1 MPRHRPLLA
10 DRPPP
15 SAPLPRPRLSLSPLL
30 LAALVAGGCASTPAP
45 APATGGMQ
53 ADLPTLQE
61 AFADA
66 FLVGTALN
74 EAQYTRRDPRGNPII
89 EAHFNAA
96 TAENVM
102 KWESVH
108 PEPGVY
114 DFEGA
119 DRFVEYAEAN
129 DMFVV
134 GHTLVWHSQTPR
146 WVFEDE
152 TGAPLGREAL
162 LERMEDHIR
171 TVVGRYRGRVDGWDV
186 VNEALNEDGT
196 LRDSPW
202 RRIIGDDYIAHA
214 FRFAHEADP
223 EAELYYNDY
232 SLENKPKR
240 DGAVRLVRG
249 LQEAGVRVTG
259 IGTQAHV
266 NLEWP
271 TLAQM
276 DSTIRAFAALGDVMI
291 TELEV
296 DVLPSRDGS
305 QSADVSLRQ
314 EGGDALDPYTDGL
327 PPEMQQRLAD
337 RYAALFRVFL
347 DHADSISRVT
357 FWGVTDG
364 DSWKNGFPIPGR
376 TNHPLLFDRDG
387 QPKPAYEAVVRTA
400 G

>member
-1 MPRHRPLLA
+1 MTHRI
-10 DRPPP
+10 RPV
-15 SAPLPRPRLSLSPLL
+15 LL
-30 LAALVAGGCASTPAP
+30 LAVLATAGCSSTEPPAHQAAALT
-45 APATGGMQ
+45 
-53 ADLPTLQE
+53 DLPTLKE
-61 AFADA
+61 AYADA
-66 FLVGTALN
+66 FLIGVALN
-74 EAQYTRRDPRGNPII
+74 ERQFRGQDGRARPIVAAQ
-89 EAHFNAA
+89 FNAA
-96 TAENVM
+96 TPENVM
-102 KWESVH
+102 KWESIH

-114 DFEGA
+114 DFDAA
-119 DRFVEYAEAN
+119 DAYVDFAEAN

-152 TGAPLGREAL
+152 AGDPLTREAL
-162 LERMEDHIR
+162 LERMEDHIQ

-202 RRIIGDDYIAHA
+202 RRIIGDDYLEHA

-223 EAELYYNDY
+223 DAELYYNDY

-240 DGAVRLVRG
+240 DGAVRLVRS
-249 LQEAGVRVTG
+249 LQDAGVRVTG

-266 NLEWP
+266 NMEWP
-271 TLAQM
+271 TVAQM

-296 DVLPSRDGS
+296 DVLPSRNS
-305 QSADVSLRQ
+305 QTADVGAR
-314 EGGDALDPYTDGL
+314 EAGGAELDPYTGGL
-327 PPEMQQRLAD
+327 PPEMQQALAN
-337 RYAALFRVFL
+337 RYAELFRVFL

-364 DSWKNGFPIPGR
+364 DSWKNNFPIPGR
-376 TNHPLLFDRDG
+376 TNHPLLFGRDG
-387 QPKPAYEAVVRTA
+387 APKPAYEAVVRLA
-400 G
+400 GTQ